1 MKQDKLRMH
10 IFQFV
15 INFMRRFR
23 GIKLFKQLSCKQLPL
38 YILLY
43 IITMYIPYNV
53 CDNLI
58 PLTFFMTELRR
69 YNKFILLQVK
79 KFKDMISTIGADV
92 LAAIATAGPANQV
105 KMI

>member
-38 YILLY
+38 QG
-43 IITMYIPYNV
+43 ITMYIPYNV

-58 PLTFFMTELRR
+58 PLTFFMKELRR

-79 KFKDMISTIGADV
+79 KFRDMISTIGADV